1 MELIHSQHA
10 RATSYFPLLMCRQN
24 IYSGKVKEV
33 SAYVDKAD
41 EVSPSVSPVRGYA
54 TVTSE
59 A

>member
-1 MELIHSQHA
+1 
-10 RATSYFPLLMCRQN
+10 MCRQN